1 MKLTIILHEI
11 ENEGYLCIKLAD
23 LTVLKSKRKT
33 FTPPTIEEV
42 KAYCE
47 SRKNG
52 IDAAL
57 FIDYYQT
64 RGWYLSKGVK
74 MKDWNSAIHTWEKNN
89 NYKSPL
95 ESKGTNLSDPPPEY
109 FGVPSPNAVPMPDRM
124 KKRISNIG
132 KG

>member
-23 LTVLKSKRKT
+23 LTQLKSKRKT

-47 SRKNG
+47 GRKNG
-52 IDAAL
+52 IDALL

-74 MKDWNSAIHTWEKNN
+74 MKDWKSAVRTWEKNN
-89 NYKSPL
+89 NYKS
-95 ESKGTNLSDPPPEY
+95 ESKGTNLSDPPPKD
-109 FGVPSPNAVPMPDRM
+109 FGVPSETSMTHSEYL
-124 KKRISNIG
+124 KQK
-132 KG
+132 

>member
-23 LTVLKSKRKT
+23 LTQLKSKRKT

-89 NYKSPL
+89 NYKSEP
-95 ESKGTNLSDPPPEY
+95 KGTNLADPPPEN
-109 FGVPSPNAVPMPDRM
+109 FGVPSKTSMTHSEYL
-124 KKRISNIG
+124 KQK
-132 KG
+132 